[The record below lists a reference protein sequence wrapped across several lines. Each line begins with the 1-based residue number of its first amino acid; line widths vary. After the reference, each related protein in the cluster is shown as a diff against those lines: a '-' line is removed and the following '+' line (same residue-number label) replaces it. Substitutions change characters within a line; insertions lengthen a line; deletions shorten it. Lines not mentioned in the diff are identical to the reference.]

1 MVGFDMPDAGIH
13 LSLNVM
19 ETSMMHVSPDD
30 SLTENRARPRVA
42 VAGFQHET
50 NSFSPVPT
58 SLEDFKRPGGWPG
71 LTESSAVIGTF
82 SGVNIPIGGCIDRIR
97 DTAEIAPVLW
107 ASAEPGHLVETEA
120 FETISGKILD
130 GLAAA
135 MPLDGIYFDLHGA
148 MITEDHE
155 DGEGELLARV
165 RDLVGADVP
174 IAVSLDLHANV
185 TSEMVAHADA
195 TTIFRTYPHLDMAET
210 GARAAD
216 LLLEIIRSGRK
227 PHTAFRKLPYMI
239 PLQAQHTKAE
249 PVQSLY
255 DSLPRNGSCVS
266 GNAEIALGFP
276 PGDIAMCGPALI
288 ATNCARHAGETAA
301 DDLERRFLEAES
313 TFPVE
318 LTSPTTAIKRA
329 LETGRPGRP
338 VVLADVQDNSGAGA
352 SSDTTGLLTELAS
365 SGARDA
371 ALGAICDPEFVKMAH
386 SAGVGS
392 EINASLGGKTGGREN
407 PSFDGRFVISALSDG
422 SFDWRGEM
430 MQGVRASLGPTA
442 AVRLVDDR
450 SDIQVVVTG
459 QRVQCLDRALFSHLG
474 IEPAE
479 MAMLVVKSTVHF
491 RADFEGLAAEI
502 IPVKA
507 PGYNPCQLDEIP
519 YSRLRDGV
527 RFL

>member
-1 MVGFDMPDAGIH
+1 
-13 LSLNVM
+13 
-19 ETSMMHVSPDD
+19 MMHVSPDD
-30 SLTENRARPRVA
+30 SLTGNRARPRVA

-97 DTAEIAPVLW
+97 NRAEIAPVLW

-135 MPLDGIYFDLHGA
+135 MPLDGIYLDLHGA

-155 DGEGELLARV
+155 DGEGELLTRV
-165 RDLVGADVP
+165 RNLLGPDVP
-174 IAVSLDLHANV
+174 ITISLDLHANV
-185 TSEMVAHADA
+185 TSEMAAHADA

-227 PHTAFRKLPYMI
+227 PHTVFRKLPYII
-239 PLQAQHTKAE
+239 PLQAQHTKSE
-249 PVQSLY
+249 PVRTLY
-255 DSLPRNGSCVS
+255 GSLPRDGSCES
-266 GNAEIALGFP
+266 GNAEIAMGFP
-276 PGDIAMCGPALI
+276 PGDIAMCGPALV
-288 ATNCARHAGETAA
+288 ATNYSRKMAESAA
-301 DDLERRFLEAES
+301 DDLERRFLAVE
-313 TFPVE
+313 TKFPVE
-318 LTSPTTAIKRA
+318 LASPSAAIERA
-329 LETGRPGRP
+329 METGRPGRP

-352 SSDTTGLLTELAS
+352 SSDTTGLLNELVAS
-365 SGARDA
+365 GVRHT

-386 SAGVGS
+386 GAGTGT
-392 EINASLGGKTGGREN
+392 EFHASLGGTTGGPEN
-407 PSFDGRFVISALSDG
+407 PPFDGRFVATSLSDG
-422 SFDWRGEM
+422 AFDWRGEM
-430 MQGVRASLGPTA
+430 MKGVRANLGPTA

-450 SDIQVVVTG
+450 SDILVVVTG

-474 IEPAE
+474 IEPVE